1 MSSTSLTF
9 RRFATLATASL
20 AIVGASTNAQGWP
33 QAPIRLIVPWA
44 AGGTTDMIARV
55 LSEPLARALGQ
66 PVIVDNKPGAGGN
79 IGTAQA
85 VKEKPD
91 GYTLILATS
100 TTQAINPHLY
110 QKTGFDPKKDFTSII
125 YLGSVP
131 NVLVVSAKSPFK
143 SVQDVLNQARKD
155 PGKLSYGSGG
165 NGSSQHIAGSMF
177 KQAANVEIL
186 HVPYKG
192 GAPAV
197 SDLMAG
203 QIDIMLDTGSM
214 GHIQGGSLRALAV
227 ASAKRVPALP
237 QVPTFAEAGLP
248 GLQAAAWYG
257 VTGPAGIPK
266 EIVGRLNGEF
276 NKLLKD
282 PVVAKR
288 LQDIGAEIGGGT
300 SQDLERLAES
310 ELRRYGAVLKD
321 GNIKVD

>member
-1 MSSTSLTF
+1 MLLGGRHELVST
-9 RRFATLATASL
+9 
-20 AIVGASTNAQGWP
+20 G
-33 QAPIRLIVPWA
+33 
-44 AGGTTDMIARV
+44 
-55 LSEPLARALGQ
+55 LGFH
-66 PVIVDNKPGAGGN
+66 G
-79 IGTAQA
+79 
-85 VKEKPD
+85 
-91 GYTLILATS
+91 
-100 TTQAINPHLY
+100 
-110 QKTGFDPKKDFTSII
+110 
-125 YLGSVP
+125 

>member
-1 MSSTSLTF
+1 M
-9 RRFATLATASL
+9 
-20 AIVGASTNAQGWP
+20 
-33 QAPIRLIVPWA
+33 
-44 AGGTTDMIARV
+44 
-55 LSEPLARALGQ
+55 
-66 PVIVDNKPGAGGN
+66 
-79 IGTAQA
+79 
-85 VKEKPD
+85 
-91 GYTLILATS
+91 
-100 TTQAINPHLY
+100 
-110 QKTGFDPKKDFTSII
+110 
-125 YLGSVP
+125 P

-186 HVPYKG
+186 HVRYKG

-288 LQDIGAEIGGGT
+288 LQDRPRNAERC
-300 SQDLERLAES
+300 SPFEHEALSSKPFRQRVRLAICS
-310 ELRRYGAVLKD
+310 TLRAANPAISSGKIGDRRVRATMLPCQLTK
-321 GNIKVD
+321 